1 MNCMVQGQ
9 KLYMKM
15 YRSCANLPAAI
26 TKTVLN
32 SVKQNNSLAFVSKQ
46 DRSDDLNEQSF
57 IQYTAVTMTVVAV
70 WTHYLI
76 GR

>member
-1 MNCMVQGQ
+1 
-9 KLYMKM
+9 M